1 MIRCLIPEFE
11 IQRMSQRNQR
21 KKKLCNKTVRNM
33 MSWSHYG
40 FRNLLLDKAKKYT
53 SATQVIVVDEAYTS
67 KTCGRCG
74 WIHDRL
80 GGSKVFQC
88 NQCHLRIDRDV
99 NGARNIIMRAVQR
112 GYIKKVS
119 VLR

>member
-1 MIRCLIPEFE
+1 M
-11 IQRMSQRNQR
+11 
-21 KKKLCNKTVRNM
+21 VGVD
-33 MSWSHYG
+33 G
-40 FRNLLLDKAKKYT
+40 FT
-53 SATQVIVVDEAYTS
+53 IG
-67 KTCGRCG
+67 C
-74 WIHDRL
+74 RL

-119 VLR
+119 VLG